1 MSNVS
6 EMLSDIDNNVAYYN
20 PTEDTTGNKYE
31 PIPEGTYEA
40 NVMKLN
46 IKKDIVVKN
55 TYMSDIFEAIYVID
69 DDNHPTLKNREIK
82 SKGYFR
88 FKNPDKNKHP
98 KLEDNQGQNKGY
110 MIFAE
115 ACGFEMKKD
124 NSGKYLLPYL
134 MESDIS
140 GNPVTVKVVHDKWTG
155 SDGDA
160 RVTPLAVNVFKSTTR
175 EKPVT
180 MSKDELPF

>member
-1 MSNVS
+1 MSNVN
-6 EMLSDIDNNVAYYN
+6 EMLSEIDNNVAYYN
-20 PTEDTTGNKYE
+20 PTDDTTGSKYVT
-31 PIPEGTYEA
+31 IPEGTYEA
-40 NVMKLN
+40 NVNKLSV
-46 IKKDIVVKN
+46 KKDIVIKN
-55 TYMSDIFEAIYVID
+55 SYISDISEATYKID
-69 DDNHPTLKNREIK
+69 DDNHPTLKGREIK

-88 FKNPDKNKHP
+88 FKAPDKKTHP
-98 KLEDNQGQNKGY
+98 GLEDNQGNNKGY

-124 NSGKYLLPYL
+124 DSGKYLLPYL

-140 GNPVTVKVVHDKWTG
+140 GNPVTLKVVHDKWTG
-155 SDGDA
+155 SDGDE
-160 RVTPLAVNVFKSTTR
+160 RTTPLAVNVFKSTTR

>member
-1 MSNVS
+1 MSNVN
-6 EMLSDIDNNVAYYN
+6 EMLSEIDNNVAYYN

-40 NVMKLN
+40 NVSKLTT
-46 IKKDIVVKN
+46 KKDIVVKN
-55 TYMSDIFEAIYVID
+55 SYICDIFEATYAID
-69 DDNHPTLKNREIK
+69 DDNYPKLKNREIK

-88 FKNPDKNKHP
+88 FKKPDKNTHP
-98 KLEDNQGQNKGY
+98 GLEDNQGNNKGY

-115 ACGFEMKKD
+115 ASGYEMQKD
-124 NSGKYLLPYL
+124 DTGKYLLPYL

-155 SDGDA
+155 SDGDK
-160 RVTPLAVNVFKSTTR
+160 RVTPLAVNVFKSKDRVKKTQ
-175 EKPVT
+175 VT
-180 MSKDELPF
+180 ELPF